1 MEEVESAIE
10 RLGEHGGVLGTP
22 VAGRGGRVWRR
33 LSLPRVR
40 YYVYFK
46 VYEETRTIE
55 VLALWHESR
64 GCPPPR

>member
-46 VYEETRTIE
+46 V
-55 VLALWHESR
+55 
-64 GCPPPR
+64 